1 MKRRLAF
8 FSLGHQAL
16 LLVLWGSFITT
27 LAQAQHI
34 TSRLKSA
41 SGRRGSA
48 SSGFLAARPQ
58 QSSPPAAA
66 SLDIVWV
73 QCPPE
78 AQALGAMCGTLPV
91 PLDR

>member
-41 SGRRGSA
+41 SGRRGFGIFRIS
-48 SSGFLAARPQ
+48 RC
-58 QSSPPAAA
+58 PPATIKPSGSSLVGHCLGSVSTGGSGPRSDVWNTPRAA
-66 SLDIVWV
+66 
-73 QCPPE
+73 
-78 AQALGAMCGTLPV
+78 
-91 PLDR
+91 